1 MLGDDTRRCEK
12 YTMRDIEKIKRER
25 EEGIEHFKKVHGN
38 HSNEVF
44 VTIDVDAMKKLIQ
57 EHYKDRITMKQLK
70 YYGLTE

>member
-1 MLGDDTRRCEK
+1 MLGDDTRQREK
-12 YTMRDIEKIKRER
+12 YTMRDIEKIKR

>member
-1 MLGDDTRRCEK
+1 MTNTRHREK
-12 YTMRDIEKIKRER
+12 YTMRDSEKIKRER
-25 EEGIEHFKKVHGN
+25 EEAIEHFKKVHGN

-44 VTIDVDAMKKLIQ
+44 VTIDVDAMKKLIH